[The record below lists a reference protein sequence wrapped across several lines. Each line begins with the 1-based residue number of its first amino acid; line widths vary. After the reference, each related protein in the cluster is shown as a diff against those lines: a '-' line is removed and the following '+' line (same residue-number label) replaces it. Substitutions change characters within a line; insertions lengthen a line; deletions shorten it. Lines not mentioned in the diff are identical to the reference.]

1 MFRAAGMELGAFVR
15 VFRKTTL
22 GVSMIVEQSAT
33 LYRRLATGMATTAA
47 VMLVTM
53 PSIQATAN
61 TTTPLPAYVQIDKAD
76 GKALSVGSETMALLM
91 SYWMVQFKRF
101 HPDVKFSLQHGGS
114 AEAPAALMSG
124 ANFGSMS
131 RAMRDSERQAFV
143 DKFGYPPTEFRVA
156 VDAVGVFVHKDNP
169 LQGMTLAQVDAIF
182 SGTRKCG
189 AQRNVTSWD
198 EVGVSEWKTRPFKL
212 FGRNARSGTYGFFA
226 DRALCKGKFR
236 DDIQM
241 FERPTDIVRSVART
255 PEGIGYSGLANVT
268 KDVRALPI
276 AAAEGKPFVTPTPE
290 NVSSGAYP
298 LSRFLY
304 IYVNQAPGKSL
315 PPLEREFLKMVL
327 SAQGQGLTNNNGFLP
342 LTSDVARQELAKIN

>member
-1 MFRAAGMELGAFVR
+1 
-15 VFRKTTL
+15 
-22 GVSMIVEQSAT
+22 MIVERSAT
-33 LYRRLATGMATTAA
+33 LYRRLAAGAAASVAATLLTVPA
-47 VMLVTM
+47 
-53 PSIQATAN
+53 IQATAN

-101 HPDVKFSLQHGGS
+101 HPEVKFSLQHAGS
-114 AEAPAALMSG
+114 SEAPAALMNGS
-124 ANFGSMS
+124 ANFGAMS

-169 LQGMTLAQVDAIF
+169 VQGMTLAQVDAVF

-236 DDIQM
+236 DDIHM
-241 FERPTDIVRSVART
+241 FERPTDIMRSIARA
-255 PEGIGYSGLANVT
+255 PEAIGYSGLASLT
-268 KDVRALPI
+268 KEVRALPI
-276 AAAEGKPFVTPTPE
+276 AVVEGKPFVAPTPE
-290 NVSSGAYP
+290 NISNGAYP

-315 PPLEREFLKMVL
+315 PALEREFLKMVL
-327 SAQGQGLTNNNGFLP
+327 SAQGQVLTNNNGFLP
-342 LTSDVARQELAKIN
+342 LTGDVARQELAKIN